1 MKQADQLPAGV
12 VSNAEIAAV
21 MREIGDLL
29 ELQGANP
36 FRIRAYRKLAL
47 TLDTLAPS
55 VQQML
60 AAGDD
65 LERLPG
71 GGPDLAGKMAEV
83 VASGSCAQLDEL
95 RHAFPP
101 GLPQLLDIPGLGPRK
116 VAALYREG
124 GIASTAMLA
133 EALRDGRLARLRG
146 FGGHCAER
154 LRAALA
160 AHQSKAGRFTRP
172 LAAALAA
179 PLLDWLRAGA
189 PDGLVELAG
198 SYRRGKETVGD
209 LDIVAHTGDATAL
222 TARLAR
228 YGQVRAVLAQGPTRQ
243 RPSAARIAGRSARG
257 AGGQLWRGPA
267 VLHGFA

>member
-1 MKQADQLPAGV
+1 MKQADWPPAGM

-36 FRIRAYRKLAL
+36 FRIRAYRMLAL
-47 TLDTLAPS
+47 TLDTLVPS

-60 AAGDD
+60 AAGDN

-71 GGPDLAGKMAEV
+71 VGPDLAGKMAEV

-95 RHAFPP
+95 HRAFPP

-133 EALRDGRLARLRG
+133 AALRDGRLARLRG

-154 LRAALA
+154 LQARWPPIRARRDGLPGHWPQHWPRPCWIGCAPARPMAWWSWPA
-160 AHQSKAGRFTRP
+160 AT
-172 LAAALAA
+172 AAARKRWATSISWPTLAM
-179 PLLDWLRAGA
+179 PPR
-189 PDGLVELAG
+189 
-198 SYRRGKETVGD
+198 
-209 LDIVAHTGDATAL
+209 
-222 TARLAR
+222 
-228 YGQVRAVLAQGPTRQ
+228 
-243 RPSAARIAGRSARG
+243 
-257 AGGQLWRGPA
+257 
-267 VLHGFA
+267 